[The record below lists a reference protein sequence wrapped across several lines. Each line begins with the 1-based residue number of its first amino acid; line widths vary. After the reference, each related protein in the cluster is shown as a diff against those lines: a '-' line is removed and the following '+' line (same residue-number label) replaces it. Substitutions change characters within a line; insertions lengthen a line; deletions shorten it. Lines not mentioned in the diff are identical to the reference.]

1 MLIVAGL
8 GGLALVSLASAQWAG
23 NPEEAYAA
31 ADRLLVY
38 LLLAFVLLVAVRTD
52 RAAAWLLGAVAV
64 GAVVVMGWTIV
75 RMLGSDAD
83 SAFLGARLHEPLGYI
98 NGQGAFFV
106 IATWLF
112 FAAAEQRRWPVLSG
126 VGLAAA
132 VLSGSLAVLSQ
143 SRGVALSALIA
154 TGVGARSRSRPST
167 ARMDAGG
174 TGSRPR
180 CGAPLAA
187 GGLQR
192 CAGRPRRA
200 GGGQRRRC
208 ATALVCAIVSGAVWG
223 ALTLAASRIEQQAPW
238 AAKLAAA
245 AVAVATAVAVGA
257 ALASA
262 GTIQRTVSEQY
273 DAFVHLAS

>member
-38 LLLAFVLLVAVRTD
+38 LLLAFVLLVVVRTD
-52 RAAAWLLGAVAV
+52 RAAAWLLGAVAA
-64 GAVVVMGWTIV
+64 GAVVVMAWTIV
-75 RMLGSDAD
+75 RMLGSDAG
-83 SAFLGARLHEPLGYI
+83 SAFLGGRLHEPLGYI

-112 FAAAEQRRWPVLSG
+112 FAAAEQRRWPLLSG

-154 TGVGARSRSRPST
+154 ICVA
-167 ARMDAGG
+167 
-174 TGSRPR
+174 
-180 CGAPLAA
+180 L
-187 GGLQR
+187 
-192 CAGRPRRA
+192 
-200 GGGQRRRC
+200 
-208 ATALVCAIVSGAVWG
+208 ALVPGRVRRVW
-223 ALTLAASRIEQQAPW
+223 TLAALGAGLAVALPSLLAVYGDVQGGPVEPATVND
-238 AAKLAAA
+238 AAA
-245 AVAVATAVAVGA
+245 HRPGLRDRRRRGLGRADAGRLAHRATGALGRETGRRSRRRRSGRGRRRRARLGRDDPAHGQRAVRRV
-257 ALASA
+257 
-262 GTIQRTVSEQY
+262 RPPR
-273 DAFVHLAS
+273 D